1 MSQRES
7 YTEIIGDG
15 ILKVFPLV
23 VVLMVF
29 SIPLGFLFQCVDSF
43 VANHRQWSQ
52 DSSFA
57 GYVASFYENYFLE
70 SIKSIHRDIKYA
82 NSLGKAKYVIIT
94 FVVALVYVI
103 IIPTIIL
110 TVPIMSKS
118 RKNIQKHKKNMIKAF
133 AMVLTMWAIP
143 LLFMG
148 GLLYMEFYFS
158 PSDNKKSSIENLSTQ
173 KLLSYSLQIP
183 QNPNP

>member
-1 MSQRES
+1 MAQRER

-23 VVLMVF
+23 VVLTIF
-29 SIPLGFLFQCVDSF
+29 SIPLGFLFQCADSF

-57 GYVASFYENYFLE
+57 GYVASFYESYFLE

-94 FVVALVYVI
+94 FVAALAYVI
-103 IIPTIIL
+103 VIPTIIL
-110 TVPIMSKS
+110 GSVAMSKS

-133 AMVLTMWAIP
+133 AVVLAMWAIP

-158 PSDNKKSSIENLSTQ
+158 PNGGKKSSIENLSTHRF
-173 KLLSYSLQIP
+173 SAYSPQIP
-183 QNPNP
+183 KNPKT